1 MFIYQHNSMSW
12 FALYLLNNC
21 CVISISI
28 DEIWKWT
35 QSVLISSLHYDEFS
49 SYTELNTLLG
59 VARLRQVRG
68 LRGKDQKHLWI
79 SVTCTCPHF

>member
-1 MFIYQHNSMSW
+1 MIVVLF
-12 FALYLLNNC
+12 
-21 CVISISI
+21 SISI
-28 DEIWKWT
+28 GEIWKWT

-68 LRGKDQKHLWI
+68 LRGKDQKHLWNI
-79 SVTCTCPHF
+79 SYLHLSTLFSK